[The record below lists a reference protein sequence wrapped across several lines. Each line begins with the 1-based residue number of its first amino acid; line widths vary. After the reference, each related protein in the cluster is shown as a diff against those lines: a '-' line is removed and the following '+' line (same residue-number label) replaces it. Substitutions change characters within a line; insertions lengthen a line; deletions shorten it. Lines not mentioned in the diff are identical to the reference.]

1 MSSIEFLPLMVANM
15 PLKGRH
21 LIEASAGTGKTFN
34 ITRIYLR
41 LLLER
46 KLTVQQILVMTFT
59 KDATEEIRGRIDQF
73 LRTTLNDWD
82 ALILTDDFFT
92 EIANITPSNEVKAL
106 LKRALLFLDEAAI
119 YTIHGFCKTVLS
131 QHAFATGTAFNAN
144 LEAQQHDIITLAI
157 EDWYRTLSIQEP
169 DTFALVSEFWLTPQT
184 FSQQFSRLIGYREP
198 IEVKEPNDE
207 IAQFCQL
214 AMQAHNDLIKAQP
227 FLFEQLIDGKPV
239 KEQESRKVEFTQLLD
254 WLKAC
259 SDNYEHSQE
268 TMPTSFF
275 NGRRFGRS
283 KVKEQLVEIFSTVNL
298 IKKRKDSL
306 LSDIRKLYALKA
318 ITSGLATI
326 NENVVEQKKQ
336 QKILSFD
343 DLIQSLADTLSE
355 SSAQPLIRT
364 LTEQYPFALVDE
376 FQDTDQ
382 DQYRILNALYQDQEN
397 TGLVMIGDPKQA
409 IYGFRGGDIFTYMA
423 ARKAATYRWRMNT
436 NWRSSKEMITG
447 YNRLFYGNALSGE
460 AKPVFG
466 FGIDYNLVEASPN
479 PRSNLLNCEKALS
492 FIHFPAENDKPV
504 TQPFRQLMAT
514 WCANK
519 IISLLKEQP
528 KLRAQDVALLVRDG
542 AEAQEIKQALKQA
555 GLSSV
560 YLSDR
565 TNLWHSEETQHL
577 IPLLKGILTPESDRY
592 FCSAMANPLLSIAP
606 SEYYNIRNDDLQ
618 WQQYKQLFIDLK
630 TIWVS
635 QGFVTMALKLMH
647 TLIAIQGQESERSL
661 TNLLHLFEL
670 LQAKSQQL
678 RQPDELL
685 HWLEQQYQQE
695 LPDQETELRLESEE
709 NLIKIVTQHGA
720 KGLEY
725 PVVFI
730 PFSTRAK
737 NPLRFGTKNI
747 QAIAY
752 HDDNERA
759 RVTLS
764 ADEQALTAMAN
775 EAYAESIRLLYVAV
789 TRAEQHCFVLTTPFD
804 KYHLSPLGKTLMLS
818 ANDDL
823 LSAISQLADDQP
835 NEITITVVDDISVE
849 YYQQKQPDV
858 ANAEV
863 AKFQGNIE
871 RDWWLTSFTALNR
884 NLRDVGVSQPER
896 NDDPLNSQSELSN
909 QILNVDHQGQ
919 LRFALT
925 KGAAAGNLLHD
936 ILEHASFDD
945 PHWAVDCQWPLS
957 KYGALPDGFEQ
968 THLYEWLDDIV
979 DTTLI
984 EPQVVENLSLSSLD
998 NARCLKEVEFYFP
1011 LEKVSTKA
1019 LTSFLLNHRKQQCQM
1034 HLMPEVQRQLYLPA
1048 FKTLKGMMHGFIDL
1062 VFEHQGKYY
1071 VCDYKSTHLGHNFS
1085 DYLPSALLG
1094 DIQRHHYDLQYL
1106 IYAVA
1111 LHRYLKQQL
1120 PNYHPDQHF
1129 GGILYLYLRGI
1140 HPDQAN
1146 SGVFYTPISSLLLT
1160 QLDSLFDSQFVEL
1173 GVTR

>member
-1 MSSIEFLPLMVANM
+1 MSDIKFLPLAVASM

-46 KLTVQQILVMTFT
+46 KLPVQQILVMTFT

-73 LRTTLNDWD
+73 LRTTLNEWD
-82 ALILTDDFFT
+82 ALIVSDSFFADVAKT
-92 EIANITPSNEVKAL
+92 ISTCEVKTL
-106 LKRALLFLDEAAI
+106 LKKALLFLDEAAI

-144 LEAQQHDIITLAI
+144 LETQQHEIITLAI
-157 EDWYRTLSIQEP
+157 EDWYRTLAVSDP
-169 DTFALVSEFWLTPQT
+169 KSFALVSEFWLTPYA
-184 FSQQFSRLIGYREP
+184 FAQQFSRLIGHREP
-198 IEVKEPNDE
+198 LEVNEPEHE
-207 IAQFCQL
+207 INQFRQL
-214 AMQAHNDLIKAQP
+214 ASQAHRELLEAQP
-227 FLFEQLIDGKPV
+227 FLFEHLVDGKPA
-239 KEQESRKVEFTQLLD
+239 KEQESRNVEFNQLID
-254 WLKAC
+254 WLHAC
-259 SDNYEHSQE
+259 SENHLHSQH

-283 KVKEQLVEIFSTVNL
+283 KVKTQLVELFASVNK
-298 IKKRKDSL
+298 IKKRKETL
-306 LSDIRKLYALKA
+306 LSDIRKLYALHLVKQ
-318 ITSGLATI
+318 GLASI
-326 NENVVEQKKQ
+326 NENVIEQKRQ

-343 DLIQSLADTLSE
+343 DLIQSLADTLTGGT
-355 SSAQPLIRT
+355 ADALIQT
-364 LTEQYPFALVDE
+364 LTAQYPFALVDE
-376 FQDTDQ
+376 FQDTDH
-382 DQYRILNALYQDQEN
+382 DQYRILNALYQDEEN

-436 NWRSSKEMITG
+436 NWRSSKAMITG
-447 YNRLFYGNALSGE
+447 YNRLFHGNALSSA

-466 FGIDYNLVEASPN
+466 FDIDYNVVESSPT
-479 PRSNLLNCEKALS
+479 PRKAILDNEKALN
-492 FIHFPAENDKPV
+492 FIYFPAEDEKAV
-504 TQPFRQLMAT
+504 SQAFRQLMAV

-519 IISLLKEQP
+519 IISLLSEQSE
-528 KLRAQDVALLVRDG
+528 LRAQDIALLVRDG
-542 AEAQEIKQALKQA
+542 AEAQEIKQALQQA

-565 TNLWHSEETQHL
+565 TNLWHSEESRHL
-577 IPLLKGILTPESDRY
+577 IPLLKGILTPENNRS
-592 FCSAMANPLLSIAP
+592 FCLAMANPLLAIAP
-606 SEYYNIRNDDLQ
+606 NEYYHIREDDVQ
-618 WQQYKQLFIDLK
+618 WQHYKQQFIDLK
-630 TIWVS
+630 TIWES
-635 QGFVTMALKLMH
+635 QGFVSMALKLMH
-647 TLIAIQGQESERSL
+647 TLISIKGQESERSL

-678 RQPDELL
+678 KQPDELVY
-685 HWLEQQYQQE
+685 WLEQQYQQE

-752 HDDNERA
+752 HDENKHS

-764 ADEQALTAMAN
+764 ANEQALTAMAN

-804 KYHLSPLGKTLMLS
+804 KYHLSPLGKTLMLT

-823 LSAISQLADDQP
+823 LSRITQLANDQP
-835 NEITITVVDDISVE
+835 NEISVTLVNDISPE
-849 YYQQKQPDV
+849 QYQEKQNDV
-858 ANAEV
+858 INTQV
-863 AKFQGNIE
+863 AKFIGHIE

-884 NLRDVGVSQPER
+884 NLRDAGVSQPER
-896 NDDPLNSQSELSN
+896 NDDQITDTAELTQKARN
-909 QILNVDHQGQ
+909 ADHQGQ

-936 ILEHASFDD
+936 ILEHASFNA
-945 PHWAVDCQWPLS
+945 PNWPVDCQWPLN
-957 KYGALPDGFEQ
+957 KFGALPDGFNQE
-968 THLYEWLDDIV
+968 HLYDWLDDILS
-979 DTTLI
+979 TRLI
-984 EPQVVENLSLSSLD
+984 EHDNSANLTLSAINDSC
-998 NARCLKEVEFYFP
+998 CLKEVEFYFP

-1019 LTSFLLNHRKQQCQM
+1019 LTSFLLEHRKQQCQI
-1034 HLMPEVQRQLYLPA
+1034 HQVQGIQRQLYLPA
-1048 FKTLKGMMHGFIDL
+1048 FKSLKGMMHGFIDL

-1071 VCDYKSTHLGHNFS
+1071 LCDYKSTHLGHDFS

-1120 PNYHPDQHF
+1120 PHYHPDQHF
-1129 GGILYLYLRGI
+1129 GGVLYLYLRGMQ
-1140 HPDQAN
+1140 PKQGN

-1160 QLDSLFDSQFVEL
+1160 RLDALFDSQDVEI
-1173 GVTR
+1173 GVDS